1 MTRTRLLQGWPLLGL
16 LSLLLLV
23 MSAVCLAADAYDV
36 AGVRAVIRATART
49 SLVLFALA
57 FGAQAMLT
65 LWPSVLTRWQ
75 RRNRRQLGLAF
86 AVSHTIHAAA
96 ILAFARMDPQ
106 GFHEHAMPGTL
117 VSGGIA
123 YAFIVAMAATSF
135 DRTAAWVGPAAWRML
150 HWLGDYYLWVSFIV
164 TNGKRIGQSPLYAL
178 PVVLMLVLL
187 ALRIAARRRM
197 RLLPHPA

>member
-1 MTRTRLLQGWPLLGL
+1 MTKTRLLEGWPLLGL
-16 LSLLLLV
+16 LSLILLV
-23 MSAVCLAADAYDV
+23 ISGLCLASLAYDV
-36 AGVRAVIRATART
+36 ASVRMVIRITART

-57 FGAQAMLT
+57 FSAQAMLT
-65 LWPSVLTRWQ
+65 LWPSELTRWQ

-106 GFHEHAMPGTL
+106 AFHEHVMPGTL

-135 DRTAAWVGPAAWRML
+135 DRTAAWMGPAAWRTL
-150 HWLGDYYLWVSFIV
+150 HWLGGYYLWVSFIV

-178 PVVLMLVLL
+178 PVVLMLVILL
-187 ALRIAARRRM
+187 LRIAARRRK
-197 RLLPHPA
+197 RLLSTPA

>member
-1 MTRTRLLQGWPLLGL
+1 MTKTRLLEGWNLLGL
-16 LSLLLLV
+16 LSLILLAISGL
-23 MSAVCLAADAYDV
+23 CLASFAYEV
-36 AGVRAVIRATART
+36 AGVRMVIRITART

-65 LWPSVLTRWQ
+65 LWPSALT
-75 RRNRRQLGLAF
+75 RRQLGLAF

-123 YAFIVAMAATSF
+123 YAFIIAMAATSF
-135 DRTAAWVGPAAWRML
+135 DRTAAWMGPAAWRML
-150 HWLGDYYLWVSFIV
+150 HWLGGYYLWMSFIV

-187 ALRIAARRRM
+187 ALRIVARRRT
-197 RLLPHPA
+197 RLLPRPA

>member
-1 MTRTRLLQGWPLLGL
+1 MTKTRLLEGWPLLGL
-16 LSLLLLV
+16 LSLIL
-23 MSAVCLAADAYDV
+23 MAVSGLCLASLAYEV
-36 AGVRAVIRATART
+36 AGLRMVIRITART

-57 FGAQAMLT
+57 FSAQAMLT

-96 ILAFARMDPQ
+96 ILAFAWMDPQ

-135 DRTAAWVGPAAWRML
+135 DRTAAWIGPAAWRTL
-150 HWLGDYYLWVSFIV
+150 HWLGGYYLWVSFIV

-178 PVVLMLVLL
+178 PVVLMLIVLL
-187 ALRIAARRRM
+187 LRIAARRRT
-197 RLLPHPA
+197 RLLSTPA

>member
-23 MSAVCLAADAYDV
+23 MSALCLAAHAYDV
-36 AGVRAVIRATART
+36 AGVRTVIRATART

-96 ILAFARMDPQ
+96 ILVFARMDPQ

-135 DRTAAWVGPAAWRML
+135 DRTAAWVGPTAWRML
-150 HWLGDYYLWVSFIV
+150 HWLGGYYLWVSFIV
-164 TNGKRIGQSPLYAL
+164 TNGKRVGQSPLYAL

>member
-1 MTRTRLLQGWPLLGL
+1 MTKTRLFEGWPLLGL
-16 LSLLLLV
+16 LSLSLLGI
-23 MSAVCLAADAYDV
+23 SALCLAGHAYEV
-36 AGVRAVIRATART
+36 TGVRIVIRITART

-65 LWPSVLTRWQ
+65 LWPSALTRWQ

-123 YAFIVAMAATSF
+123 YAFIIAMAATSF
-135 DRTAAWVGPAAWRML
+135 DRTAAWVGPVAWRML
-150 HWLGDYYLWVSFIV
+150 HWLGGYYLWVSFIV
-164 TNGKRIGQSPLYAL
+164 TNGKRIGQSPFYAL
-178 PVVLMLVLL
+178 PAVLMLVLL
-187 ALRIAARRRM
+187 GLRIAARRRT
-197 RLLPHPA
+197 RLRSTPA

>member
-1 MTRTRLLQGWPLLGL
+1 MTKTRLLEGWNMLGL
-16 LSLLLLV
+16 LSLILLAISGL
-23 MSAVCLAADAYDV
+23 CLAGHAYEV
-36 AGVRAVIRATART
+36 TGVRMVIRITART

-57 FGAQAMLT
+57 FGAQAVLT
-65 LWPSVLTRWQ
+65 LWPSALTRWQ

-123 YAFIVAMAATSF
+123 YAFIIAMAATSF
-135 DRTAAWVGPAAWRML
+135 DRTAAWMGPAAWRML
-150 HWLGDYYLWVSFIV
+150 HWLGGYYLWMSFIV

-187 ALRIAARRRM
+187 ALRIVARRRT
-197 RLLPHPA
+197 RLLPRPA

>member
-1 MTRTRLLQGWPLLGL
+1 MTRTRSLEGWPLLGL

-23 MSAVCLAADAYDV
+23 MAAVCLAAHSYEV
-36 AGVRAVIRATART
+36 AGVRTVIRATART

-57 FGAQAMLT
+57 FGAQAVLT
-65 LWPSVLTRWQ
+65 LWPCALTRWQ

-86 AVSHTIHAAA
+86 AVSHAIHAAA

-106 GFHEHAMPGTL
+106 GFLQHVTTGTL
-117 VSGGIA
+117 VSGGLA
-123 YAFIVAMAATSF
+123 YVVIVAMALTSF
-135 DRTAAWVGPAAWRML
+135 DRTAAWIGPAVWRTL
-150 HWLGDYYLWVSFIV
+150 HWWGGHYLWVSFIV

-187 ALRIAARRRM
+187 ALRIAARRRTRM
-197 RLLPHPA
+197 LPRPA

>member
-1 MTRTRLLQGWPLLGL
+1 MTKTRLLEGWNLLGL
-16 LSLLLLV
+16 LSLVLV
-23 MSAVCLAADAYDV
+23 AISGLCLASRGYDV
-36 AGVRAVIRATART
+36 ASVRMVIRMTART

-57 FGAQAMLT
+57 FAAQAMMT
-65 LWPSVLTRWQ
+65 LWPSALTRWQ
-75 RRNRRQLGLAF
+75 RRNRRQIGLAF

-106 GFHEHAMPGTL
+106 GFHEHAMTGAL

-123 YAFIVAMAATSF
+123 YVFIVAMAATSF
-135 DRTAAWVGPAAWRML
+135 DRTATWIGPNAWRML
-150 HWLGDYYLWVSFIV
+150 HWLGGYYLWVSFIV

-187 ALRIAARRRM
+187 GLRIAARRRT
-197 RLLPHPA
+197 RLLSTPA

>member
-1 MTRTRLLQGWPLLGL
+1 MTKTRLLEGWPLLGL
-16 LSLLLLV
+16 LSLILV
-23 MSAVCLAADAYDV
+23 AVSGLCLASLAYEV
-36 AGVRAVIRATART
+36 AGVRMVIRITART

-57 FGAQAMLT
+57 FSAQAMLT
-65 LWPSVLTRWQ
+65 LWPSTLTRWQ

-96 ILAFARMDPQ
+96 IMAFATLDPQ

-135 DRTAAWVGPAAWRML
+135 DRTAAWIGPAAWRTL
-150 HWLGDYYLWVSFIV
+150 HWLGGYYLWVSFIV
-164 TNGKRIGQSPLYAL
+164 TNGKRIDQSPLYAL
-178 PVVLMLVLL
+178 LVVLMLAILL
-187 ALRIAARRRM
+187 LRIAARRRT
-197 RLLPHPA
+197 RLLSTPA

>member
-1 MTRTRLLQGWPLLGL
+1 MTKTRLLEGWPLLGL
-16 LSLLLLV
+16 LSLILV
-23 MSAVCLAADAYDV
+23 AVSGLCLASLAYEV
-36 AGVRAVIRATART
+36 AGVRMVIRITART

-57 FGAQAMLT
+57 FSAQAMLT
-65 LWPSVLTRWQ
+65 LWPSTLTRWQ

-96 ILAFARMDPQ
+96 IMAFATLDPQ

-135 DRTAAWVGPAAWRML
+135 DRTAAWIGPAAWRTL
-150 HWLGDYYLWVSFIV
+150 HWLGGYYLWVSFIV

-178 PVVLMLVLL
+178 PVVLMLAILL
-187 ALRIAARRRM
+187 LRIAARRRT
-197 RLLPHPA
+197 RLLSTPA

>member
-1 MTRTRLLQGWPLLGL
+1 MTRTRLLEGWSLLGL
-16 LSLLLLV
+16 LSLLLLAG
-23 MSAVCLAADAYDV
+23 SGLCLASHGYDV
-36 AGVRAVIRATART
+36 AGVRAVIRITART
-49 SLVLFALA
+49 SFVLFALA
-57 FGAQAMLT
+57 FSAQAMLT
-65 LWPSVLTRWQ
+65 LWPSALTRWQ

-106 GFHEHAMPGTL
+106 AFHEHATTGTL

-135 DRTAAWVGPAAWRML
+135 DRTAAWMGPAAWRTL
-150 HWLGDYYLWVSFIV
+150 HWLGGYYLWVSFIV

-178 PVVLMLVLL
+178 PVVLMLALL
-187 ALRIAARRRM
+187 LLRIAARRRM
-197 RLLPHPA
+197 SPVSPTA